1 MTRLPIVF
9 FAGAMLLPGCA
20 APPAPPSA
28 RAPFFFAKQIDAAE
42 QDFDRNLF
50 LSYRKDGLLAA
61 PVTMD
66 DETRLSLSPPVPSR
80 LTFAVN
86 VPHQPVFRFAIG
98 VSGLGEEVLSRPV
111 AFTVHVESDG
121 HEEVVFEETVRRGQ
135 SNTWFDRSA
144 DLTPWSGESIRL
156 VFDTS
161 LVGENTAEA
170 GGTLLPA
177 WGRPVLDDARASPE
191 RTNIVLISIDCL
203 RADHVGAYGYYRNT
217 TPSIDALA
225 ADGVV
230 FENAM
235 SVSSWTLPTHMSML
249 TGLMPSF
256 HGVDRSHKL
265 SASVPFLPEMLLQ
278 AGYETLGVTSGAY
291 LSQAFGFERGFDIY
305 RLLNDSRAEQVVDAA
320 LDLTRQARTRDHFLF
335 LHLFDAH
342 WPYVPPRSFLD
353 RFDERPTDIS
363 DIMPKI
369 IYRKPPTGP
378 EEIQEFVNLYD
389 GEIAYLDR
397 ELGRFFDGLK
407 EQSLYD
413 RTLIM
418 LTADHGESFWE
429 RELWQHSESIYQE
442 VLHVPLIVKWPVK
455 WPAAAR
461 TGRSPR
467 LVSHLSILPTIVDQ
481 AGLESPYHEYSS
493 LDRYFDGIDQPTRV
507 MSEITWEPKPT
518 SGASMKVAL
527 MEGDLKYIVTMKGD
541 IGDEEFVSEVVQEEL
556 YDLSKDPGE
565 RTNLLSGAARDLG
578 NLRAEVRQFID
589 QARIL
594 RAERRGQEIV
604 LDEALEEQLRAL
616 GYIN

>member
-1 MTRLPIVF
+1 MTRLPIVV
-9 FAGAMLLPGCA
+9 FASGMFLPGCVTS
-20 APPAPPSA
+20 PAPIA
-28 RAPFFFAKQIDAAE
+28 ERAPFFFAKQVDAAE
-42 QDFDRNLF
+42 QEFDRNLF

-61 PVTMD
+61 SVTMD
-66 DETRLSLSPPVPSR
+66 GETRLSLSPPVPSR
-80 LTFAVN
+80 LTFAVG
-86 VPHQPVFRFAIG
+86 VPQQPEFRFAIG
-98 VSGLGEEVLSRPV
+98 VSGLGEDVLPRPV
-111 AFTVHVESDG
+111 AFTVRVESEDREG
-121 HEEVVFEETVRRGQ
+121 IVVFEETVRRGQ

-144 DLTPWSGESIRL
+144 DLTPWSGKSIRL

-177 WGRPVLDDARASPE
+177 WGRPVLDDAGGRPE
-191 RTNIVLISIDCL
+191 RTNVVLISIDCL

-225 ADGVV
+225 AEGVV

-235 SVSSWTLPTHMSML
+235 STSSWTLPTHMSML

-265 SASVPFLPEMLLQ
+265 STSLPFLPEMLLEE
-278 AGYETLGVTSGAY
+278 GYETLGVVSGAY

-320 LDLTRQARTRDHFLF
+320 LDLARQARTRDQFLF

-363 DIMPKI
+363 NIMPKI

-397 ELGRFFDGLK
+397 ELGRLFEGLK
-407 EQSLYD
+407 QQGLYD
-413 RTLIM
+413 RTLIV

-442 VLHVPLIVKWPVK
+442 VLHVPLIVKWP
-455 WPAAAR
+455 AATR
-461 TGRSPR
+461 TGRFPG
-467 LVSHLSILPTIVDQ
+467 LVNHLSILPTILDQ
-481 AGLESPYHEYSS
+481 VGLESPHHEYAG

-518 SGASMKVAL
+518 AGASMKVAL
-527 MEGDLKYIVTMKGD
+527 MEGDLKYIVTMKGAV
-541 IGDEEFVSEVVQEEL
+541 GDERFVSEVVQEEL
-556 YDLSKDPGE
+556 YDLSRDPEE
-565 RTNLLSGAARDLG
+565 RTNLLPDAARDLG
-578 NLRAEVRQFID
+578 NLRAEARTFVD